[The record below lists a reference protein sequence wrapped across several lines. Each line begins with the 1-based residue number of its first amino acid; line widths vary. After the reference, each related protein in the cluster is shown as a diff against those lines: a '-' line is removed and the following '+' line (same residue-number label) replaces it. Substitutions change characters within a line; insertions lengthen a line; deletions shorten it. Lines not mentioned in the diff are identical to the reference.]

1 MSPDKYC
8 LSRRLSLLLCAPFTF
23 KHHYT
28 ATAAAEEE
36 ESEEGKDHIGTV
48 GVKWAVP
55 VLAVSAAEDGN
66 SEAMNEARWKII
78 HILVL
83 FQCLEHLSL

>member
-1 MSPDKYC
+1 MRPPMSPDKYC

-28 ATAAAEEE
+28 ATATAAAE

-48 GVKWAVP
+48 GVK
-55 VLAVSAAEDGN
+55 
-66 SEAMNEARWKII
+66 
-78 HILVL
+78 
-83 FQCLEHLSL
+83 